1 MRSNLPVTNS
11 EYQFADSGMLVSATD
26 LNSLIQYCN
35 PAFIEVSGYTRDE
48 LVGQPHNLIR
58 HPDMP
63 PAAFADM
70 WATIK
75 GGRSWSALVKNRR
88 KNGDFYWV
96 RANVTPIVERGATVG
111 YLSVRTKPSRDEV
124 RDAEV
129 LYADWRAG
137 RATNRFLCHGELRRR
152 GLGGMLDAMLR
163 LDDDKR
169 SVLYS
174 IAGVIIPV
182 LAGLC
187 SADHITA
194 GLGVAVLAGMGASGI
209 GNWRLVRRAELDLKA
224 IAQIAGRLAAGDL
237 DVPVPQQGH
246 GAVGQVLRGM
256 TQLKVSLTAIVSD
269 VRRQIEHLKL
279 ATREI
284 ASGNMDLSRRT
295 ELQAASLEETAASL
309 EQLTAG
315 VKSNTQS
322 AQHANEIVGNAQ
334 ATTQGGHDAIQATEQ
349 TMHAISRSS
358 SQIAA
363 IVTTID
369 SIAFQTNILALN
381 AAVEAARAGETGRG
395 FAVVAGEVRGLAQ
408 RCATAAKEIKSIV
421 ESNVMAARE
430 GNESVARAASQ
441 MTAILEVM
449 TRMQAIMNEVTLA
462 STEQSQG
469 IDSINDSVLS
479 LDDATQ
485 QNAALVEQ
493 GAATAQSLSVQ
504 ADVLDEA
511 IRIFTLPEVMVGQ

>member
-1 MRSNLPVTNS
+1 MRSNLPVTNL
-11 EYQFADSGMLVSATD
+11 EYQFPDAEMLVSATD

-63 PAAFADM
+63 SAAFADM

-75 GGRSWSALVKNRR
+75 AGRSWSALVKNRR

-124 RDAEV
+124 RDTEA
-129 LYADWRAG
+129 LYAEWRNGSA
-137 RATNRFLCHGELRRR
+137 ANRFLFHGEVRRR
-152 GLGGMLDAMLR
+152 GMGGMFDAMMRLGGG
-163 LDDDKR
+163 KQ
-169 SVLYS
+169 SVLVSLAGMS
-174 IAGVIIPV
+174 IPL
-182 LAGLC
+182 LAGLLF
-187 SADHITA
+187 SEPITE
-194 GLGVAVLAGMGASGI
+194 GLGAAMLVGMGASGI
-209 GNWRLVRRAELDLKA
+209 INWRLVHKAEEELNA

-237 DVPVPQQGH
+237 DVPISPRAQ

-269 VRRQIEHLKL
+269 VRRQIDHLKL
-279 ATREI
+279 TTREI

-322 AQHANEIVGNAQ
+322 AQHANEIVSQAQ
-334 ATTQGGHDAIQATEQ
+334 TTTQGGHDAIRSSEQ

-358 SQIAA
+358 AQIAA

-421 ESNVMAARE
+421 ESNVLAARE
-430 GNESVARAASQ
+430 GSESVARAASQ

-449 TRMQAIMNEVTLA
+449 ARMQAIINEVALA

-479 LDDATQ
+479 LDDSTQ

-493 GAATAQSLSVQ
+493 GAATARSLSVQ

-511 IRIFTLPEVMVGQ
+511 IRIFSLPAVIGEQ

>member
-1 MRSNLPVTNS
+1 MRSNLPITNS
-11 EYQFADSGMLVSATD
+11 EYVFSDGEMLVSATD
-26 LNSLIQYCN
+26 LSSLIQYCN

-75 GGRSWSALVKNRR
+75 AGRSWSGLVKNRR

-111 YLSVRTKPSRDEV
+111 YLSVRSKPSRDEV
-124 RDAEV
+124 RHAEA

-137 RATNRFLCHGELRRR
+137 RATDRVLRQGEIRRR
-152 GLGGMLDAMLR
+152 GLVGLLDGMRFLR
-163 LDDDKR
+163 DDKR
-169 SVLYS
+169 SLLYS
-174 IAGVIIPV
+174 IAGTSVP
-182 LAGLC
+182 LLTGLC
-187 SADHITA
+187 SGERITT
-194 GLGVAVLAGMGASGI
+194 GLCVAVMAGMGLGGI
-209 GNWRLVRRAELDLKA
+209 ANWRLVHRREQELNA
-224 IAQIAGRLAAGDL
+224 VAQIAGRLAAGDL
-237 DVPVPQQGH
+237 DVPMLKQGS
-246 GAVGQVLRGM
+246 GAVGQVLRGL

-269 VRRQIEHLKL
+269 VRRQIDHLKL

-284 ASGNMDLSRRT
+284 ASGNMDLSNRT

-322 AQHANEIVGNAQ
+322 AQHANQIVGNAQ
-334 ATTQGGHDAIQATEQ
+334 TTTQGGYDAIQQTEQ

-358 SQIAA
+358 GEITE

-381 AAVEAARAGETGRG
+381 AAVEAARAGESGRG

-408 RCATAAKEIKSIV
+408 RCATAAKEIKAIV
-421 ESNVMAARE
+421 ESNVLAARE
-430 GNESVARAASQ
+430 GSESVARAANQ
-441 MTAILEVM
+441 MTVILDVM

-479 LDDATQ
+479 LDGATQ

-504 ADVLDEA
+504 ADMLDEA
-511 IRIFTLPEVMVGQ
+511 IRIFTLPLAVVRQ